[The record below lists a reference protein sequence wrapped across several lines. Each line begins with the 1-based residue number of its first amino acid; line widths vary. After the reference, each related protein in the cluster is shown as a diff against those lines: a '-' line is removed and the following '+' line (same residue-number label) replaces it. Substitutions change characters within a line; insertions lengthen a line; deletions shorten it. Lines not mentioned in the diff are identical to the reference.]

1 MLKQYFKQSF
11 RVLKKDKFHSFLNIF
26 GLAIGLCCCLL
37 VLLFVQN
44 ELSYDRHHKKLD
56 RIYRYGVNMTIGGV
70 NSTQT
75 SCNVAV
81 GPLLQDEMPE
91 IEEYVRFL
99 NPGNALL
106 EANDKAFYE
115 NNMQM
120 VDNSIFRVFTIP
132 FISGNREQALTE
144 PNTIV
149 LTEKMAEK
157 YFGSEDPVGKEMVM
171 ENQEIFTVT
180 GLIEDLPHNS
190 HLQFD
195 ALISLESYLRS
206 ANMQEGY
213 SPRSLGGGMN
223 FQLYFLFKE
232 GFTEEKFLQKFEK
245 FYQTEM
251 AEFDRIEYKAVLEPL
266 SDVYLYSKLN
276 SRFSEANRRFL
287 YGFTSLGLFILVLA
301 CINYINMSTSR
312 AGSRARE
319 IGTKKVLGAARKQLV
334 SQFLSESVLL
344 AFLSLAVGMLLAELV
359 LKLTPFNDLV
369 SKNLEIDLITN
380 KLLTAGSIL
389 IALLVGIIS
398 GLYPAFYLS
407 RLAPI
412 SSLKGEVSKGR
423 KRGFFRNF
431 LIAVQ
436 FTISI
441 AAVIL
446 TLSMQ
451 QQIRYMQNLNL
462 GFDQDNVVVIT
473 STNPDVQ
480 KNFGN
485 FRDKIVRNHGVI
497 SAGFSSSVMGYG
509 LTGYAFNWETEQGEM
524 EIHAT
529 KQLYADMNYLQ
540 TMDISIL
547 AGTNFLKE
555 RNVDD
560 PSLNFIVNRAMVDL
574 FGWTE
579 PIGKKN
585 QYGQVIGVV
594 ENFNFA
600 SARDQIQPLYI
611 IQPRQTPGVLNVRLK
626 KENISETMDYI
637 KTQWQEFSPDIPIN
651 YSFLD
656 DNLNRIYRSDEVQRK
671 LSGIFSLFCI
681 LISCFGLFGLTSYA
695 TTQRT
700 KEVAIRK
707 IMGSNPIRIVHTLSK
722 GIFRLVLISSFLAF
736 PLAFY
741 LFKVWQNNYANR
753 TSVDP
758 LIFIMAL
765 LGSILISFLTSAYHT
780 LKVANANPVEALKY
794 E

>member
-44 ELSYDRHHKKLD
+44 ELSYDRHHKKLN

-115 NNMQM
+115 NNIQI

-132 FISGNREQALTE
+132 FISGNGEQALTE

-149 LTEKMAEK
+149 LTKKMAEK
-157 YFGSEDPVGKEMVM
+157 YFGREDPVGKEMVM

-223 FQLYFLFKE
+223 FQLYFLFNE
-232 GFTEEKFLQKFEK
+232 GFTEEKFRQKFEK

-369 SKNLEIDLITN
+369 NKNLEIDLITN

-389 IALLVGIIS
+389 IALLVGVIS

-407 RLAPI
+407 RLTPI

-423 KRGFFRNF
+423 KRGVFRNF
-431 LIAVQ
+431 LVAVQ

-451 QQIRYMQNLNL
+451 QQIRYMQNMNL
-462 GFDQDNVVVIT
+462 GFDQDNVLVIT

-497 SAGFSSSVMGYG
+497 SAGFSSSVLGYG

-540 TMDISIL
+540 TMDISIIE
-547 AGTNFLKE
+547 GTNFLKE

-560 PSLNFIVNRAMVDL
+560 PSLNFIVNEAMVDL

-585 QYGQVIGVV
+585 RYGQVIGVV

-611 IQPRQTPGVLNVRLK
+611 IQPRGTPGVLNVRLK
-626 KENISETMDYI
+626 KENLTETMDHI
-637 KTQWQEFSPDIPIN
+637 KTQWREFSPDIPIN

-656 DNLNRIYRSDEVQRK
+656 DNLNRIYRSDEMQRK

-722 GIFRLVLISSFLAF
+722 GIFRLVLISSLLAF

-758 LIFIMAL
+758 LIFIITL
-765 LGSILISFLTSAYHT
+765 LGSILVSFLTSAYHT